1 MVLIAPIARCI
12 DRGPTVVAQVTKSK
26 SDLDLAITVF
36 RFSVLIF
43 QNFIFKCSMFD
54 IRLDHFHFR
63 CSGAQDPVVRYPTRS
78 GAAYPP
84 PRLAVNF
91 LNLKI

>member
-63 CSGAQDPVVRYPTRS
+63 CSGAQDPVVRYTKGARS
-78 GAAYPP
+78 GGPP
-84 PRLAVNF
+84 YF
-91 LNLKI
+91 YF